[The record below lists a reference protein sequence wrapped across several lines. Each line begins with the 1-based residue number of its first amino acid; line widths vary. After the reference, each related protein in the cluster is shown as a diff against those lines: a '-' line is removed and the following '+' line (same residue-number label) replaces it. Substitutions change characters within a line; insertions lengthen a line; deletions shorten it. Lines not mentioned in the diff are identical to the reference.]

1 MSEDRVHQTKGEAGE
16 DMDTAKKESIRAS
29 LLARRDE
36 VQADLDRLDD
46 ELQQLGA
53 QQEQNLGGLG
63 NHLAE
68 DGSNVMEQERILA
81 VSGDLR
87 DVMAQV
93 NEALERLD
101 SNEFGICQR
110 CGKPINP
117 ERLEAFPYVRYDIEC
132 QSQLER
138 QQALLAGR

>member
-1 MSEDRVHQTKGEAGE
+1 MKGETIE
-16 DMDTAKKESIRAS
+16 LMDTATKESMRAS
-29 LLARRDE
+29 LIARRDE
-36 VQADLDRLDD
+36 VEADLNRLDD
-46 ELQQLGA
+46 ELRRLGA
-53 QQEQNLGGLG
+53 EQEQNLGGLG

-93 NEALERLD
+93 TEALSRLD
-101 SNEFGICQR
+101 TDEFGVCQR

-132 QSQLER
+132 QTQIER
-138 QQALLAGR
+138 EQALRGGR